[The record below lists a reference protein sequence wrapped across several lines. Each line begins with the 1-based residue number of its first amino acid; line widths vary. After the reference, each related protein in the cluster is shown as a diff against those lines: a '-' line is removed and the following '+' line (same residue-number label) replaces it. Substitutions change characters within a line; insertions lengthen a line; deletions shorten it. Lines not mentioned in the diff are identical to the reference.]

1 MATGWTASLLLMLI
15 GVSLLAKI
23 SDGATINLVNQ
34 CTEAIVSC
42 AQAGSGTINC
52 YPLAAGGGS
61 QTLDVAS
68 SWQAGVIWAYPGTDT
83 SVANT
88 AKPQANLAEFTIG
101 GSGGKD
107 YYDLSNVNAYNLAQT
122 ISMTSIVSGDSAGT
136 QHCTDVTCSIADL
149 NSFCQSPNTLTGD
162 PGDGCYNTDGPGT
175 ASTAGTQEFKTACSD
190 AYSYSTDDSSSTWT
204 CGTSSNYQVT
214 YCP

>member
-1 MATGWTASLLLMLI
+1 MRA
-15 GVSLLAKI
+15 
-23 SDGATINLVNQ
+23 GATINLVNQ

-107 YYDLSNVNAYNLAQT
+107 YYDLSNVVSLERQPPLNHLYPA
-122 ISMTSIVSGDSAGT
+122 ICEGIHTSISHDLPVVS
-136 QHCTDVTCSIADL
+136 TCL
-149 NSFCQSPNTLTGD
+149 TLH
-162 PGDGCYNTDGPGT
+162 
-175 ASTAGTQEFKTACSD
+175 S
-190 AYSYSTDDSSSTWT
+190 WT
-204 CGTSSNYQVT
+204 LRCF
-214 YCP
+214 